1 MWNKFKALAFAG
13 MFLFLLATPVIAQ
26 ICAFPGKDGVNTAV
40 SSVVNTY
47 YAGVDG
53 TTASGTSV
61 TLGTI
66 RDASKPAIAVGD
78 LIILMQMQS
87 GNGVSFANSFSYGS
101 GVDAVAGRYEY
112 ATVKTISGS
121 TLTLAASLANTYTQ
135 SVSSRQT
142 FQIIRVPQYS
152 SATVSGT
159 LTAPAWNGTTG
170 GVVALDT
177 TGTLTFS
184 GTIDVSGLGFR
195 GGAGLQKTGDTGI
208 TSVKTDYYYSSTST
222 FNGMKGEGIA
232 GTPLKV
238 NDGSTTA
245 AAGAD
250 NYTNGSIGRG
260 APGNAGGGSNDFGPN
275 VDNGLNAGGGGG
287 SNGGAGGIGGNNWHN
302 NSAANGYLNGPGGTT
317 SLGYVQGGLGGS
329 AFLATSAQI
338 VMGGGG
344 GAGDG
349 NNSDASNQYKMS
361 GGNGGGIV
369 LIRAGAI
376 AGGGTINANGNSALD
391 LPLLSAMPNQ
401 TDAGGGGG
409 AGGSIVIWSANGTSG
424 LAANAKG
431 GKGGNPGYFEHGPG
445 GGGGGGFIASN
456 GGVSTSI
463 TKGLSGLDQSPTPKK
478 YGAADGTD
486 GITTTLVT
494 TVGTPAGAGCLPSL
508 SVTKSTSTPGPFPS
522 GGTAT
527 YTIQVTNAATAG
539 TAKGVRISDLRLP
552 SGFSYASAGT
562 FTAST
567 GIYLTGTTTAPTALG
582 ANLTTKPAA
591 AATSLNWDSLDI
603 PAGGTVS
610 ITFTVN
616 IAGGTADGTYHNPA
630 AVAYSDPTR
639 STAGRVLKPFTN
651 ATTST
656 ANSGTAFTT
665 NTSYET
671 GSFSGS
677 VGGSNYDGTTTGLT
691 TENVVISS
699 VPTIALVKSCTA
711 PATCETA
718 NQLPGTDLTYKIVFS
733 NTGGIAAQKLVI
745 VDPIPTSTDY
755 QVSPGAAVTT
765 SAGLTFVIEYSS
777 DSGVT
782 WTYTPTSGAGGAST
796 NYDRTI
802 THIRWRATAG
812 NLSAGTP
819 GDVTFTV
826 KIR

>member
-1 MWNKFKALAFAG
+1 MWNKFKALASAG
-13 MFLFLLATPVIAQ
+13 MFLFLLVTPVIAQ

-47 YAGVDG
+47 YAGTG
-53 TTASGTSV
+53 TASGTSV

-66 RDASKPAIAVGD
+66 RDAARPAIAVGD

-87 GNGVSFANSFSYGS
+87 GNGVSFSNSALYGS
-101 GVDAVAGRYEY
+101 GVDAAAGRYEY

-121 TLTLAASLANTYTQ
+121 TLTLAASLTYTYTQ

-142 FQIIRVPQYS
+142 YQIIRVPQYS

-159 LTAPAWNGTTG
+159 VTAAAWNGTTG

-195 GGAGLQKTGDTGI
+195 GGAGLQKTGQPTP
-208 TSVKTDYYYSSTST
+208 TVSTADYFYNSTYT
-222 FNGMKGEGIA
+222 FSGMKGEGTA

-238 NDGSTTA
+238 YGGTTA
-245 AAGAD
+245 VTGAD
-250 NYTNGSIGRG
+250 NYTGGSIGLG
-260 APGNAGGGSNDFGPN
+260 APGNAGGGSNDYAPN
-275 VDNGLNAGGGGG
+275 SDNGLNAGGGGG
-287 SNGGAGGIGGNNWHN
+287 ANGGTGGRGGNSWHN
-302 NSAANGYLNGPGGTT
+302 NIAANNPPNGFA
-317 SLGYVQGGLGGS
+317 QGGFGGAAFS
-329 AFLATSAQI
+329 ASSSQI

-349 NNSDASNQYKMS
+349 NNSTTANEYLMS
-361 GGNGGGIV
+361 GGNGGGVV

-376 AGGGTINANGNSALD
+376 TGSGTINANGIAALD
-391 LPLLSAMPNQ
+391 LPASAQ
-401 TDAGGGGG
+401 TDSGGGGG
-409 AGGSIVIWSANGTSG
+409 AGGSIVVWSANGTSG
-424 LAANAKG
+424 LSANAR
-431 GKGGNPGYFEHGPG
+431 GGNGGRPGYFEHGPG
-445 GGGGGGFIASN
+445 AGGGGGFIAAN
-456 GGVSTSI
+456 GGVSTNV
-463 TKGLSGLDQSPTPKK
+463 TKGIAALDRSATPKN
-478 YGAADGTD
+478 YGATDGTD
-486 GITTTLVT
+486 GVTTSSVTTT
-494 TVGTPAGAGCLPSL
+494 GTPAGAGCLPSL
-508 SVTKSTSTPGPFPS
+508 TATKSTSTPGPFPS

-527 YTIQVTNAATAG
+527 YTIQVANSATAG

-552 SGFSYASAGT
+552 SGFSFASAGA

-567 GIYLTGTTTAPTALG
+567 GVYLTTTTTAATLAGL
-582 ANLTTKPAA
+582 ATKPVA

-616 IAGGTADGTYHNPA
+616 IASGTADGTYHNPA
-630 AVAYSDPTR
+630 SVSYADPTR
-639 STAGRVLKPFTN
+639 STAARVLKPFTN
-651 ATTST
+651 SLTST
-656 ANSGTAFTT
+656 ANGGTAFTT

-671 GSFSGS
+671 GSFPGS
-677 VGGSNYDGTTTGLT
+677 VGGSNYDGTATGLT
-691 TENVVISS
+691 TENVIISS
-699 VPTIALVKSCTA
+699 RPAIALVKSCTA

-718 NQLPGTDLTYKIVFS
+718 NQIPGTDLSYKIVFS

-745 VDPIPTSTDY
+745 ADPIPTSTDY
-755 QVSPGAAVTT
+755 QVIPGAAVTT

-777 DSGVT
+777 DGGTT
-782 WTYTPTSGAGGAST
+782 WTYIPISGAGGAPT

-802 THIRWRATAG
+802 TNIRWRAIAG